1 MSQFLFNWAD
11 AVWAMLLDSSVLL
24 LLGLVL
30 AGLLRL
36 ALSEARVARMLT
48 GGKIAAV
55 FKAAGFGIP
64 LPLCSCSV
72 LPVAYQLRQSGV
84 SRGATVS
91 FLISTP
97 ESGIDSILLTWT
109 MINPLMTIARPI
121 TAFLTAITAGL
132 LEVNGDRREAV
143 PDPIKAVCDSGCGCA
158 AVPSRTNAT
167 VGWFSRLY
175 SGLRY
180 AFTDLV
186 SDLSLYLLLGY
197 LMAGL
202 ITVFWGPSAGGL
214 PPALSSGWAAYL
226 GAVLIGVPLY
236 ICATSS
242 TPLAAAL
249 MAAGFSP
256 GAALVFLM
264 VGPATNLASI
274 AVVGR
279 ILKGWSVVRYL
290 VVIVTVSILCGLA
303 LDAIV
308 TWLPSWWSAG
318 VHSEMAEHD
327 TGLVHFG
334 AACILAGLI
343 TWYSLDRLR
352 RWLR

>member
-1 MSQFLFNWAD
+1 
-11 AVWAMLLDSSVLL
+11 MLLDSAALL
-24 LLGLVL
+24 LLGISL

-36 ALSEARVARMLT
+36 ALSDARVVGLLT
-48 GGKIAAV
+48 GGKVASV

-84 SRGATVS
+84 SRSATVS

-132 LEVNGDRREAV
+132 LESNDD
-143 PDPIKAVCDSGCGCA
+143 DPQPKVSPAQPECTSGCGCPA
-158 AVPSRTNAT
+158 ESDKPQSTG
-167 VGWFSRLY
+167 GWLLKIG

-186 SDLSLYLLLGY
+186 ADLSVYLLLGY
-197 LMAGL
+197 LLAGL
-202 ITVFWGPSAGGL
+202 VTVFWGPSAGGL
-214 PPALSSGWAAYL
+214 PPELSHGWAAYL
-226 GAVLIGVPLY
+226 GSLLFGVPLY

-242 TPLAAAL
+242 TPLAAAM

-274 AVVGR
+274 TVVSR

-290 VVIVTVSILCGLA
+290 AVIVVVSVLCGLA

-308 TWLPSWWSAG
+308 VRIPSWWSSG
-318 VHSEMAEHD
+318 VHSGMAEHD
-327 TGLVHFG
+327 AGILHIG
-334 AACILAGLI
+334 AACILIGLVLWH
-343 TWYSLDRLR
+343 TLVQLKQRLQ
-352 RWLR
+352 